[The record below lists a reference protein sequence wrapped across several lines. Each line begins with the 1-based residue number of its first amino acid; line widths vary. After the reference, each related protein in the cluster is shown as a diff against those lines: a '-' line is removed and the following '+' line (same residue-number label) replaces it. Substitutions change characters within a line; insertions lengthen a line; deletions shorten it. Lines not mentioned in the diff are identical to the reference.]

1 MTMVP
6 QRRAPDRA
14 ATDWLADLRRAYGL
28 KVDAVV
34 RMKTVTG
41 LVDTRGRRWVWKRSA
56 GRSQEPRLRAM
67 AAVSACLA
75 PFGIP
80 FAGPVP
86 NRAGVYLT
94 RLRGGETGHLQP
106 WLPGRH
112 ADYTQRQERLSAV
125 ATLAAM
131 HRAARGAWVC
141 ADPALYRVTLYQKL
155 WFKRR
160 LLETLWP
167 QAEACVPALRGLHE
181 EVRRAAELALTAVRP
196 GGSGAGNRPWERT
209 TFCHRDVAP
218 HNLLWRGDGP
228 LAVIDFDLA
237 GVDDPL
243 VDVMQVSNHAIFLG
257 APLRGHFAEL
267 VDVYARVYPLSPT
280 GEQALWRVLGFPDLL
295 ARAVAEWARTGADGR
310 DARPTWRLVHAAR
323 RQAEHLK
330 AWSEAVRGL
339 PV

>member
-1 MTMVP
+1 MVP
-6 QRRAPDRA
+6 QSPAPDRA
-14 ATDWLADLRRAYGL
+14 TRDWLTDLRLAYGL
-28 KVDAVV
+28 EVEAVV

-41 LVDTRGRRWVWKRSA
+41 LVDTRGRRWVWKRVA

-67 AAVSACLA
+67 AFVSAYLA
-75 PFGIP
+75 ALGIP

-86 NRAGVYLT
+86 NRAGAYLT
-94 RLRGGETGHLQP
+94 RLGGGETGHLQP

-131 HRAARGAWVC
+131 HRAARGSRIC
-141 ADPALYRVTLYQKL
+141 ADPALYRGTLYQKL
-155 WFKRR
+155 WLKRR

-167 QAEACVPALRGLHE
+167 QAEAWVPVLRGLRE
-181 EVRRAAELALTAVRP
+181 EVLDAADGALAAVHP
-196 GGSGAGNRPWERT
+196 GVSGPGNRPWERM

-218 HNLLWRGDGP
+218 HNLLWQGDGP

-267 VDVYARVYPLSPT
+267 VEVYTRGYPLSSN
-280 GEQALWRVLGFPDLL
+280 GEQALWRVLGFPDIL
-295 ARAVAEWARTGADGR
+295 ARAVAEWART
-310 DARPTWRLVHAAR
+310 DAAGGEPRPTLRLVHAVR
-323 RQAEHLK
+323 RQAEHLQ